1 LPCGGD
7 GLPTR
12 GACGIATVF
21 GSPGLGVSVLAN
33 TSTTFTATATD
44 AAGNTSACSSGF
56 TYVEDQLA
64 PAAPTGL
71 GSSPASPSSNVSPTI
86 FGSAEAGSTVK
97 LYTTS
102 DCSGTAVAS
111 GNATVFA
118 AAGLGVVGL
127 ANTATTCQAAA
138 A

>member
-33 TSTTFTATATD
+33 TSTTLKATATD
-44 AAGNTSACSSGF
+44 TAGNTSACSSGF

-71 GSSPASPSSNVSPTI
+71 GSSPASPASNVSPTLL
-86 FGSAEAGSTVK
+86 GSAGADSRVEP
-97 LYTTS
+97 YT
-102 DCSGTAVAS
+102 
-111 GNATVFA
+111 
-118 AAGLGVVGL
+118 
-127 ANTATTCQAAA
+127 
-138 A
+138 